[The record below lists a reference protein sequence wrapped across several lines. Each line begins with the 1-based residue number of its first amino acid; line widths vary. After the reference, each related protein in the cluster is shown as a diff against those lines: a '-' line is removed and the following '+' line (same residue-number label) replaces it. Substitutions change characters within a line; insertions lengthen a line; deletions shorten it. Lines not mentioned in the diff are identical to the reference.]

1 MTKLGRTIALIK
13 RGWLTS
19 LESAQRGGALA
30 LSQRVSELRK
40 DVIYVQPGKGE
51 VYGSMT
57 MRYVIADKWIR
68 TSGGARVKA
77 YRIVKDNKRA

>member
-1 MTKLGRTIALIK
+1 MTKIERTIALLK

-30 LSQRVSELRK
+30 LSQRVGELRYEFCWVGNE
-40 DVIYVQPGKGE
+40 DGHLAPRFTIE
-51 VYGSMT
+51 
-57 MRYVIADKWIR
+57 DKWVR

-77 YRIVKDNKRA
+77 YRITRDNKRA